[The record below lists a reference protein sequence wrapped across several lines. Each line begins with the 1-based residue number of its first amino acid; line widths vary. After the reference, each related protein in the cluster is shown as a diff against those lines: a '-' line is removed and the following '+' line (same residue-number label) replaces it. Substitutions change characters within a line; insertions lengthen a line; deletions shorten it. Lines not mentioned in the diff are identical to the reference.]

1 MKSVRRGISP
11 VIATVIIVAVAI
23 AISIAVAGWL
33 MGLWGTFGTTEQLT
47 IMPDTTLNATASPA
61 TLTLHV
67 KNTGSKSAVVI
78 KIEVVGVGTASQN
91 GLTVSSAGS
100 EITSGVS
107 TVTIPQGADYTII
120 APLTGSA
127 TAGTQYLIKV
137 YTASGNVYQGYVV
150 ASS

>member
-1 MKSVRRGISP
+1 MRSRKGISP

-47 IMPDTTLNATASPA
+47 IMPDTSLKAGTSTS

-67 KNTGSKSAVVI
+67 KNTGSKAAVII
-78 KIEVVGVGTASQN
+78 KVELVGVNATSTTVTLSQ
-91 GLTVSSAGS
+91 GQDTVLTVPIPG
-100 EITSGVS
+100 S
-107 TVTIPQGADYTII
+107 TV
-120 APLTGSA
+120 
-127 TAGTQYLIKV
+127 AGTQYLVKV